1 MRRIPVKRLGAG
13 RSINEPRSW
22 FVGLTVGVL
31 SFVFLPGVAAAS
43 TQPAVVQVRS
53 TAKVTLADTG
63 GTLQQ
68 VEAVT
73 LGKGSW
79 TVTSN
84 LTAINF
90 GAGDYVRCQLQANG
104 HLIDGGATTYLADRV
119 SGVVNAAALLAHG
132 TVTVAVLC
140 DHDHNAG
147 SPGQF
152 YIDPGATVT
161 AVKGG
166 PISAP
171 GVASSG
177 APVVV
182 ESRTTSAVTI
192 VNTGSE
198 PVTSV
203 SLAAGTWAITANASA
218 VNFSDFDWATCYLT
232 ATSGTGTS
240 VGTGGNDATVS
251 EVDVEASAT
260 LPVGGTVILLCRS
273 SFASNVYI
281 DAGATITATK
291 VASSAMKS
299 AVIPQTALPDAGG
312 TQESVMT
319 QKIPAGAWR
328 VRTEV
333 QAGNMFSNGAFG
345 GDIRDFIRCS
355 LSANG
360 APIDGGATALVT
372 ENSTIDQVVNAGSF
386 TSTKGWTLSLSCSH
400 DAAEPGPGHWTVTQG
415 NVLVIKKGPIS

>member
-1 MRRIPVKRLGAG
+1 MNVRKL
-13 RSINEPRSW
+13 W
-22 FVGLTVGVL
+22 FVWVTVGVL
-31 SFVFLPGVAAAS
+31 TFVFLPAAAAS

-53 TAKVTLADTG
+53 TAKVTLPDAA

-90 GAGDYVRCQLQANG
+90 GAGDFVRCQLQANG
-104 HLIDGGATTYLADRV
+104 RLIDGGATTYLADRV
-119 SGVVNAAALLAHG
+119 SGVVNAAALVAHG

-140 DHDHNAG
+140 DHDHNAV

-161 AVKGG
+161 AVRGG

-171 GVASSG
+171 GVTSSG

-182 ESRTTSAVTI
+182 ESRTTASVTLA
-192 VNTGSE
+192 NTGSAL
-198 PVTSV
+198 VTSV

-218 VNFSDFDWATCYLT
+218 VNFSDFDWASCYLT

-240 VGTGGNDATVS
+240 VGTGGDDSTVS
-251 EVDVEASAT
+251 EVDVEASAN
-260 LPVGGTVILLCRS
+260 LPLGGLVALVCRS
-273 SFASNVYI
+273 TFASNVYI
-281 DAGATITATK
+281 DAGATLTATK

-299 AVIPQTALPDAGG
+299 AVIPQTALPDVGG
-312 TQESVMT
+312 SQEAVLT
-319 QKIPAGAWR
+319 QKVPAGAWR

-333 QAGNMFSNGAFG
+333 QAGNMFSNGGFG
-345 GDIRDFIRCS
+345 GDVSDFIRCS

-360 APIDGGATALVT
+360 APIDDGATVLVT
-372 ENSTIDQVVNAGSF
+372 DNSTIDQVVNAGSF
-386 TSTKGWTLSLSCSH
+386 TSTKGWTLRLSCSH
-400 DAAEPGPGHWTVTQG
+400 DIAEPGPGHWTVAQG
-415 NVLVIKKGPIS
+415 NALAIKKGPIS